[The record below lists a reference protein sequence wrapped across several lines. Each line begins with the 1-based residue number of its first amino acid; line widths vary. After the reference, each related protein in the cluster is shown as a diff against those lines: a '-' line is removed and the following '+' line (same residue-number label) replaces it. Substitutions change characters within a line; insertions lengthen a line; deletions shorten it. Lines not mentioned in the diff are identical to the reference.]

1 MMVNVSAQ
9 EEDRLNP
16 ATIIVEGTF
25 REGYEK
31 YFEEYSRIMKA
42 FLAKHQGTTLRRQLI
57 KKTLYG
63 TYTPNLIMV
72 IDFPTAE
79 LAESVFFEQE
89 YLDVIPLR
97 DRIFADF
104 RMYLA
109 EYGNV

>member
-1 MMVNVSAQ
+1 MS
-9 EEDRLNP
+9 P
-16 ATIIVEGTF
+16 ATIIVEGSF

-31 YFEEYSRIMKA
+31 YFAEYSRIMKA

-63 TYTPNLIMV
+63 THTPSLIMV
-72 IDFPTAE
+72 IDFPTEE
-79 LAESVFFEQE
+79 LAETLFFEQE

-97 DRIFADF
+97 GRIFADF

>member
-1 MMVNVSAQ
+1 MNQ
-9 EEDRLNP
+9 

-25 REGYEK
+25 REGYEE
-31 YFEEYSRIMKA
+31 YFDEYSRTMKA
-42 FLAKHQGTTLRRQLI
+42 FLAKHHGTTLRRQLV

-63 TYTPNLIMV
+63 THTPSLIMV
-72 IDFPTAE
+72 IDFPTEE
-79 LAESVFFEQE
+79 LAATLFFEQE

-97 DRIFADF
+97 DKIFADF

>member
-1 MMVNVSAQ
+1 VK
-9 EEDRLNP
+9 ETRLSQ

-25 REGYEK
+25 REGYER

-42 FLAKHQGTTLRRQLI
+42 FLGKHQGTTLRRQLI

-63 TYTPNLIMV
+63 THTPSLIMV
-72 IDFPTAE
+72 IDFPTE
-79 LAESVFFEQE
+79 GLAESLFFEQE

>member
-1 MMVNVSAQ
+1 M
-9 EEDRLNP
+9 NP

-25 REGYEK
+25 REGYEEH
-31 YFEEYSRIMKA
+31 FEEYSRIMKA
-42 FLAKHQGTTLRRQLI
+42 FLAKRQGTTLRRQLI

-63 TYTPNLIMV
+63 THSPSLIMV
-72 IDFPTAE
+72 IDFPTEE
-79 LAESVFFEQE
+79 LAETLFFEQE

-97 DRIFADF
+97 DRIFSDF

>member
-1 MMVNVSAQ
+1 MSQ
-9 EEDRLNP
+9 

-25 REGYEK
+25 REGYERH
-31 YFEEYSRIMKA
+31 FEEYSRIMKT
-42 FLAKHQGTTLRRQLI
+42 FLAKHQVTTLRRQLI

-63 TYTPNLIMV
+63 THAPNLIMV
-72 IDFPTAE
+72 MDFPTEE
-79 LAESVFFEQE
+79 LAESLFFEQE

-109 EYGNV
+109 EFGNV

>member
-1 MMVNVSAQ
+1 LKQ
-9 EEDRLNP
+9 

-31 YFEEYSRIMKA
+31 DFEEDSRIMKA
-42 FLAKHQGTTLRRQLI
+42 FLAKHQATTLRRQLV

-63 TYTPNLIMV
+63 THTPSLIMV
-72 IDFPTAE
+72 IDFPTEE
-79 LAESVFFEQE
+79 LAESLFFERE

-97 DRIFADF
+97 DQILADF

-109 EYGNV
+109 AYGNV

>member
-1 MMVNVSAQ
+1 MSQ
-9 EEDRLNP
+9 

-63 TYTPNLIMV
+63 THAPSLVMV
-72 IDFPTAE
+72 IDFPTEE
-79 LAESVFFEQE
+79 LAETLFFEQE

>member
-1 MMVNVSAQ
+1 MSQ
-9 EEDRLNP
+9 

-25 REGYEK
+25 REGYEQ

-42 FLAKHQGTTLRRQLI
+42 FLAKNQVTTLRRQLV

-63 TYTPNLIMV
+63 THTPSLIMV
-72 IDFPTAE
+72 MDFPTEE
-79 LAESVFFEQE
+79 LAETLFFTQE
-89 YLDVIPLR
+89 YLEVIPLR

>member
-1 MMVNVSAQ
+1 MSQ
-9 EEDRLNP
+9 

-25 REGYEK
+25 REGYERH
-31 YFEEYSRIMKA
+31 FEEYSRIMKA
-42 FLAKHQGTTLRRQLI
+42 FLAKHQVTTLRRQLI

-63 TYTPNLIMV
+63 THAPNLIMV
-72 IDFPTAE
+72 MDFPTEE
-79 LAESVFFEQE
+79 LAESLFFEPE

>member
-1 MMVNVSAQ
+1 MSQ
-9 EEDRLNP
+9 

-31 YFEEYSRIMKA
+31 YFDEYSGIMKA

-57 KKTLYG
+57 KRTLYG
-63 TYTPNLIMV
+63 THYPSLIMV
-72 IDFPTAE
+72 IDFPTEE
-79 LAESVFFEQE
+79 LAESLFFEQE

-97 DRIFADF
+97 DRIFVDF

>member
-1 MMVNVSAQ
+1 MNQ
-9 EEDRLNP
+9 

-25 REGYEK
+25 REGYER

-63 TYTPNLIMV
+63 TDTPSLIMV
-72 IDFPTAE
+72 IDFPTEE
-79 LAESVFFEQE
+79 LAESLFFEKE

-109 EYGNV
+109 EFGNV

>member
-1 MMVNVSAQ
+1 MMTCAVKEGVQIESGNDHRGRHVS
-9 EEDRLNP
+9 RGL
-16 ATIIVEGTF
+16 
-25 REGYEK
+25 REILRRVLSDHE
-31 YFEEYSRIMKA
+31 A

-63 TYTPNLIMV
+63 THAPSLIMV
-72 IDFPTAE
+72 IDFPTEE
-79 LAESVFFEQE
+79 LAESLFFEQE

>member
-1 MMVNVSAQ
+1 MSQ
-9 EEDRLNP
+9 

-25 REGYEK
+25 REGYES

-63 TYTPNLIMV
+63 THTPSLVMV
-72 IDFPTAE
+72 IDFPTGE
-79 LAESVFFEQE
+79 LAESLFFEQE